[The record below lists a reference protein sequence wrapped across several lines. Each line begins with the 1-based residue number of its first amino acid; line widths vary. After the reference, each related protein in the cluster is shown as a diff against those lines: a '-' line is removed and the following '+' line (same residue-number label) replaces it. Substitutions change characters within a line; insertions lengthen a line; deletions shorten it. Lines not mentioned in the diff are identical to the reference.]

1 MYVLGFRGWQTNAA
15 SPAAFQ
21 RIRYNERAGLK
32 VPEKLE
38 YTPKGVKL
46 TYPVTLDKELAEDPT
61 SYGAQRWN
69 YVRGPQY
76 GSGEFSV
83 DQPDAAAMEKALLG
97 ESKKQKTRDTAKVL
111 SAKLS
116 GDKKTVE
123 LEIAGMKPS
132 MSLKV
137 SYDLEDEDGNVMI
150 GNIHATIHEN

>member
-1 MYVLGFRGWQTNAA
+1 
-15 SPAAFQ
+15 
-21 RIRYNERAGLK
+21 
-32 VPEKLE
+32 
-38 YTPKGVKL
+38 
-46 TYPVTLDKELAEDPT
+46 
-61 SYGAQRWN
+61 
-69 YVRGPQY
+69 
-76 GSGEFSV
+76 
-83 DQPDAAAMEKALLG
+83 MEKALLG